1 MRVLYVDLEREWR
14 GGQSQALLTLR
25 GLRERGHEVELLAA
39 KDSPLA
45 IRAAPAGIAVHQVA
59 RFGLRAW
66 AAVAMRG
73 LLKHSRFD
81 LAHLN
86 EPHALTAAWLGGSYR
101 NVPLVISR
109 RVAYPLGQSAL
120 ARRRYQTAQRILA
133 VSRFVTKSVMDS
145 GVPAEKVEII
155 YDGVEVPPPVT
166 AEARQRARRRWGVSE
181 TELLMGC
188 VGYLLPEKGQEVAVR
203 ALSIVRAQVP
213 GARLLLAGDGPCLSK
228 LESLARQ
235 QGLQNALI
243 FAGFVEDVERVYA
256 ALDIFVFP
264 SLAEPLGTS
273 LLVAMAWG
281 LPVLAIAS
289 GGIPEYVEDGGNGL
303 LAAQPDS
310 ELLSAGMFRLLSDES
325 LRMRLGQ
332 AARRCIAERF
342 SAERMVENTLRVY
355 EDVIKQERLQKG

>member
-1 MRVLYVDLEREWR
+1 MKVLFVDLEREWR

-25 GLRERGHEVELLAA
+25 GLSERGHEVELLAA

-45 IRAAPAGIAVHQVA
+45 IRSTAIGIVVRQVA

-66 AAVAMRG
+66 AAVAIRRLLMR
-73 LLKHSRFD
+73 SDFD

-86 EPHALTAAWLGGSYR
+86 EPHALTAAWLAGAHKKLP
-101 NVPLVISR
+101 VVISR
-109 RVAYPLGQSAL
+109 RVAYPLGQSVL
-120 ARRRYQTAQRILA
+120 ARRRYQSAQRILA
-133 VSRFVTKSVMDS
+133 VSRFVAKSVVDS
-145 GVPAEKVEII
+145 GVPAEKVQIV

-166 AEARQRARRRWGVSE
+166 VEARQRARRRWGVSE

-203 ALSIVRAQVP
+203 ALSMVRGKIP
-213 GARLLLAGDGPCLSK
+213 GARLVLAGDGPCRSK
-228 LESLARQ
+228 LESLA
-235 QGLQNALI
+235 LQHALQDALI
-243 FAGFVEDVERVYA
+243 FAGFVADVEQVYA

-264 SLAEPLGTS
+264 SLAEPLGSS
-273 LLVAMAWG
+273 LLAAMAWR

-289 GGIPEYVEDGGNGL
+289 GGVPEYVEDGGNGL
-303 LAAQPDS
+303 LAAQPDP

-342 SAERMVENTLRVY
+342 SAERMVENTLRAY
-355 EDVIKQERLQKG
+355 ENVLKKK